1 MKPKASKPNAVHKD
15 VHTAVI
21 KKRSVSEGEDV
32 PKKKKRWS
40 RQEKRRQKERSS
52 GQKAKSVLQNISQ
65 GLSAKN
71 QTEATLKKNNLE
83 KHLKKSFGN
92 GATVDALEKVV
103 LKTVEDTE
111 AQLAEPVVSSEQPA
125 FNFGCDKN
133 SWNATLGGKSNT
145 ELKDWIDAN
154 GGKEKRHCLN
164 ANSMERL
171 MRLAIGMQQG
181 MQQGKAYS
189 SSTDGDGPTG
199 ASRTCKNG
207 RRGKAFRLNLL
218 NTVFISIF
226 FLICF
231 LPNPV
236 AAVGPEAGSAGSAD
250 ALLVLAM
257 SALSTLAAAALSSED
272 EDEDAE
278 EQSVSSSSTDE
289 LSPPQG
295 EELEDPL
302 SSSSAFSSIPTTLSV
317 FAAQSAN
324 ASMESSEADCTI
336 CLDKMNA
343 DDSALFNCGHLF
355 HIGCVNKLLQADA
368 GATCPVCRQVIAILM
383 VNGKFAVA
391 KEQKLSSPA
400 VEDSSAEFVFAST
413 GEPPA
418 MPAVQVPVFGEGVEV
433 QEHPVSFAEWKSM
446 EQFNSRSKRRAWARD
461 NRTTIWEPAEN
472 DVPGLETISLSTVNG
487 NSDDY
492 SIYYRWLYLSFPAHY
507 EESDDD
513 SSSDEEGEQQQ
524 QQQQPSL

>member
-1 MKPKASKPNAVHKD
+1 
-15 VHTAVI
+15 
-21 KKRSVSEGEDV
+21 
-32 PKKKKRWS
+32 
-40 RQEKRRQKERSS
+40 
-52 GQKAKSVLQNISQ
+52 
-65 GLSAKN
+65 
-71 QTEATLKKNNLE
+71 
-83 KHLKKSFGN
+83 
-92 GATVDALEKVV
+92 
-103 LKTVEDTE
+103 
-111 AQLAEPVVSSEQPA
+111 
-125 FNFGCDKN
+125 
-133 SWNATLGGKSNT
+133 
-145 ELKDWIDAN
+145 
-154 GGKEKRHCLN
+154 
-164 ANSMERL
+164 
-171 MRLAIGMQQG
+171 LAIGMQQG

-207 RRGKAFRLNLL
+207 RRGKAFQLNLL

-236 AAVGPEAGSAGSAD
+236 AAVGPEAGSAGSTD

-257 SALSTLAAAALSSED
+257 SALSTFAAAALSSED

-324 ASMESSEADCTI
+324 ASMESSEANCTI
-336 CLDKMNA
+336 CLDKIA
-343 DDSALFNCGHLF
+343 DGSALFDCGHLF
-355 HIGCVNKLLQADA
+355 HIDCVNKLLQADA
-368 GATCPVCRQVIAILM
+368 KATCPVCRQDIAILM

-461 NRTTIWEPAEN
+461 NRTTMFNHPF
-472 DVPGLETISLSTVNG
+472 SLTTVNG

-492 SIYYRWLYLSFPAHY
+492 TIYYRWLYLSFPAHY
-507 EESDDD
+507 ESDDDDDSDDDNNPLGDTAVAVESTQSSSSDSD

-524 QQQQPSL
+524 QQQPSL